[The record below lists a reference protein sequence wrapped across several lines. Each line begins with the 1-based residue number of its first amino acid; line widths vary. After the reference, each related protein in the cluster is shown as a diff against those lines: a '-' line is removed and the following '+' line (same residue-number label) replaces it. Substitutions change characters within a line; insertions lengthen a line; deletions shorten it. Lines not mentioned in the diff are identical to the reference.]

1 MLRELDELYSAALA
15 GRQTTLPP
23 PALNYCDYVQWQAN
37 LLSGKD
43 GERLAAYWRRMLDQP
58 RSSVDLLRS
67 PLRPPIRSF
76 TGGSHST
83 TIAQSDVNNLRALAE
98 RSGTTLFM
106 VLLALPWID
115 YFPSNWLLAAI
126 ALNALILYLLLAVLS
141 FLFSLFR
148 PSRT

>member
-1 MLRELDELYSAALA
+1 MMRSRFAAIGVTLY
-15 GRQTTLPP
+15 
-23 PALNYCDYVQWQAN
+23 
-37 LLSGKD
+37 LLTVACAWAYPLFDHRTFSG
-43 GERLAAYWRRMLDQP
+43 
-58 RSSVDLLRS
+58 
-67 PLRPPIRSF
+67 
-76 TGGSHST
+76 
-83 TIAQSDVNNLRALAE
+83 
-98 RSGTTLFM
+98 LFM